1 MILEYLKKWGKT
13 KRDKIDNLIIPKL
26 STALSEEKKK
36 NKVTN
41 YLSALRMEG
50 KIVNTPG
57 YFWEI
62 V

>member
-1 MILEYLKKWGKT
+1 VPKKNGEKKT
-13 KRDKIDNLIIPKL
+13 KRDKIDVIIPKL
-26 STALSEEKKK
+26 STALSEEKK

-41 YLSALRMEG
+41 YLSALRIEG

>member
-1 MILEYLKKWGKT
+1 LRKFGKT

-26 STALSEEKKK
+26 STALTDDKKR

-41 YLSALRMEG
+41 YLSALRMDG
-50 KIVNTPG
+50 KIVNKPG
-57 YFWEI
+57 YYWEI